1 MQPIRILIVAPYPTL
16 QYGLRAAVES
26 ADELEVTGLAA
37 DLEQVLAFIDED
49 PVDLLLADADWS
61 VVELRA
67 LAELP
72 EAPPLTLLIEDPDVA
87 AELLLAGAQAVLP
100 RDATPEEIVA
110 ALRAVYAGL
119 IVLDDRARSR
129 LALPAAERRAPV
141 TSDYALLT
149 TRELQVLELIAQGL
163 PNKSI
168 ATALGISEH
177 TVKFHVG
184 SLLTK
189 LDAASRSEAL
199 AHAIQAG
206 LLAV

>member
-1 MQPIRILIVAPYPTL
+1 MQPIHILIVAPYPTL

-26 ADELEVTGLAA
+26 ADELEVAGLAA
-37 DLEQVLAFIDED
+37 DLEQALALIEEE
-49 PVDLLLADADWS
+49 PVELVLADADWG
-61 VVELRA
+61 VAELHA

-72 EAPPLTLLIEDPDVA
+72 AAPRLALLTEEPALA
-87 AELLLAGAQAVLP
+87 AELLLAGAHAVLP
-100 RDATPEEIVA
+100 RDAMPEEIVA
-110 ALRAVYAGL
+110 ALRAAHAGL
-119 IVLDDRARSR
+119 IVLDPDTRGR
-129 LALPAAERRAPV
+129 LALPAAERRAPAA
-141 TSDYALLT
+141 SDHALLT
-149 TRELQVLELIAQGL
+149 ARELQVLKLIAQGL

-168 ATALGISEH
+168 ATTLGISEH

-199 AHAIQAG
+199 ARAIQAG

>member
-1 MQPIRILIVAPYPTL
+1 MQPLRILIVAPYPTL

-26 ADELEVTGLAA
+26 ADEFEVTGLAA
-37 DLEQVLAFIDED
+37 DLEQALALMEEE
-49 PVDLLLADADWS
+49 PVELVLADADWGMA
-61 VVELRA
+61 ELHA

-72 EAPPLTLLIEDPDVA
+72 SAPRLALLTEEPTLA
-87 AELLLAGAQAVLP
+87 AELLLAGANAVLP
-100 RDATPEEIVA
+100 RDASPEEIVA
-110 ALRAVYAGL
+110 ALRAAHAGL
-119 IVLDDRARSR
+119 FVLDDQTRGR
-129 LALPAAERRAPV
+129 LALPATERRSPD
-141 TSDYALLT
+141 SSEYPLLT
-149 TRELQVLELIAQGL
+149 ARELEVLELIAQGL

>member
-1 MQPIRILIVAPYPTL
+1 MQPLRVLIVAPYPTL

-26 ADELEVTGLAA
+26 ADEVEVTGLAA
-37 DLEQVLAFIDED
+37 DLEQALALLDED
-49 PVDLLLADADWS
+49 QADLLLADADWGES
-61 VVELRA
+61 ELLA
-67 LAELP
+67 LDELP
-72 EAPPLTLLIEDPDVA
+72 AAPRLILLIDDPALA

-110 ALRAVYAGL
+110 ALRAAYAGL
-119 IVLDDRARSR
+119 IVLDAQTRSR
-129 LALPAAERRAPV
+129 LALPAAERREPAATEYP
-141 TSDYALLT
+141 LLT
-149 TRELQVLELIAQGL
+149 GRELQVLELIAQGL

-168 ATALGISEH
+168 AVTLGISEH

-189 LDAASRSEAL
+189 LNAASRSEAL